1 MNKSGMLKL
10 VIHNLRTKSFIK
22 FDVSLDF
29 KLIIQYEGQEMS
41 FKLKMSKNT
50 TSIINV
56 LILGNRK

>member
-1 MNKSGMLKL
+1 MNKSDMLEL

-50 TSIINV
+50 ISIINV